1 MRTPTRVKTVRSITV
16 QLVPKVAKDLARTR
30 KRARLSDADIVNR
43 AISLYDFIDGQLTS
57 GAQLLLRRPGSA
69 EQEVQLRLP
78 GRGRVA
84 RPASGLASVAR
95 PEENNRGSV
104 SFCRWV
110 RRIRMRS
117 YPYGVHEAAVCDEI
131 VLSAT
136 DRLDP
141 RIPVPASRGRAD
153 YLAILIS

>member
-1 MRTPTRVKTVRSITV
+1 MKTPTRVKTVRSITV

-78 GRGRVA
+78 GRGHVA
-84 RPASGLASVAR
+84 RPASDLASVAR

-104 SFCRWV
+104 SFRPWV
-110 RRIRMRS
+110 RR
-117 YPYGVHEAAVCDEI
+117 
-131 VLSAT
+131 
-136 DRLDP
+136 
-141 RIPVPASRGRAD
+141 
-153 YLAILIS
+153 